1 MHSGSLTIQNSK
13 NSPVTLTLWW
23 LAIVPLLSWQFWKEK
38 SKCWCSPNSVWQK
51 YLTYFLW
58 LFLKKT
64 YYEVWQTKKISRIS
78 KQLLQ
83 RVTKNYYKVWQI
95 LQVIQNILQSVT
107 GITKCDKSL
116 LQSVAGVTSDTGYIT
131 KCGKYYK
138 VWQKVITKCG
148 RSYKWYRI
156 YYKVWQVLQSVTKGY
171 YKVWQE
177 LQNAIIITKIDA
189 TGCY

>member
-1 MHSGSLTIQNSK
+1 MHSGSLTIQNSE
-13 NSPVTLTLWW
+13 NIPVTLILWW

-64 YYEVWQTKKISRIS
+64 YYKVWQTKKISQIS

-83 RVTKNYYKVWQI
+83 RVTQNYYKMWQI
-95 LQVIQNILQSVT
+95 LQVIQNILQSVA

-131 KCGKYYK
+131 KCDKRLLQSVAGVTKCDNYYK
-138 VWQKVITKCG
+138 DRRNRLLLKEL
-148 RSYKWYRI
+148 RI
-156 YYKVWQVLQSVTKGY
+156 YYRKLFLCPPEMQK
-171 YKVWQE
+171 
-177 LQNAIIITKIDA
+177 IT
-189 TGCY
+189 